1 MSLGAKLKHRVM
13 LQQRGPGRD
22 EYGQEVDAN
31 WTDVV
36 SVRAAV
42 EDISGRQYVAAQATQ
57 NSVQTKVTIRQRD
70 GIVPTMRVVWNDTN
84 YDIEAVLETQE
95 GTLEL
100 MCKKGVSN
108 G

>member
-1 MSLGAKLKHRVM
+1 
-13 LQQRGPGRD
+13 
-22 EYGQEVDAN
+22 
-31 WTDVV
+31 
-36 SVRAAV
+36 
-42 EDISGRQYVAAQATQ
+42 
-57 NSVQTKVTIRQRD
+57 VQTKVTIRQRD